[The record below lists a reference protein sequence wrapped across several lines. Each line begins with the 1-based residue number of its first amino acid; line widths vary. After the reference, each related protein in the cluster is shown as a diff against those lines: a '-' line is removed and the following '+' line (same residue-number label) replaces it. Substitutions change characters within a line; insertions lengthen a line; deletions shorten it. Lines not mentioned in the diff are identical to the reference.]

1 MPGRA
6 IEQHLN
12 AGLNEA
18 VVHFQKKITGQN
30 MLTTDALK
38 VLIIE
43 GLNFEDIEPGDIGD
57 SDPLFGDEGLGLDS
71 VDAIELT
78 MVIEKEFGVKVTNI
92 ADAES
97 IFATVTSLCDY
108 INAHKNA

>member
-1 MPGRA
+1 M
-6 IEQHLN
+6 
-12 AGLNEA
+12 
-18 VVHFQKKITGQN
+18 V
-30 MLTTDALK
+30 TTDVLK
-38 VLIIE
+38 VKIIE
-43 GLNFEDIEPGDIGD
+43 GLNFEDIEPSDIGD
-57 SDPLFGDEGLGLDS
+57 TDPLFGDGGLGLDS

-108 INAHKNA
+108 INAHKNV